1 MRKAEGKE
9 VGSGVCNPSPEL
21 RLCISQA
28 ANFFIFGRGSRGEQ
42 KLMGR
47 ELLSSSQL
55 DLTIFYFLGVVVEA
69 GKLISKFQVVFI
81 LGYYG
86 EISRGLYQ
94 LVATSLPPIIH
105 FNRCLICNDT
115 KEIY

>member
-21 RLCISQA
+21 RLCIS
-28 ANFFIFGRGSRGEQ
+28 
-42 KLMGR
+42 
-47 ELLSSSQL
+47 
-55 DLTIFYFLGVVVEA
+55 
-69 GKLISKFQVVFI
+69 KFQVVFM